1 MSEIEAHVEQPEPN
15 PSMPRATW
23 RRRRGRKRAR
33 ESPRI
38 WFTEEEYKQIQESA
52 SLCGKLPG
60 NFIREASLGMPL
72 HAKSFR
78 ANAELVRE
86 LANKSGMALWRLA
99 EIARKT
105 GALSVADR
113 LEKAL
118 QELRALI
125 RQVASAKRAVITI
138 HRRE

>member
-1 MSEIEAHVEQPEPN
+1 
-15 PSMPRATW
+15 
-23 RRRRGRKRAR
+23 
-33 ESPRI
+33 
-38 WFTEEEYKQIQESA
+38 
-52 SLCGKLPG
+52 
-60 NFIREASLGMPL
+60 MPL

-86 LANKSGMALWRLA
+86 LGNKSGMALWRLA

-118 QELRALI
+118 QELRALL
-125 RQVASAKRAVITI
+125 RQVVSAKRAVITL